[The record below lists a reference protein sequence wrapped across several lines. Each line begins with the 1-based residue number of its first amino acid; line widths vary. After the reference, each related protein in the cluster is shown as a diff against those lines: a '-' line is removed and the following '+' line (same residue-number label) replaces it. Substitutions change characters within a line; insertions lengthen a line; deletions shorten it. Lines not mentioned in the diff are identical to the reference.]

1 MSNRHILLLLGP
13 TAGGRVTVSREGV
26 GVNTFEVIENTP
38 RVFKI
43 TFGVLEIT
51 FGVINL
57 TGINNDFIPRLGIV
71 SSQGGNKWF
80 PVREQ
85 LAQIR

>member
-1 MSNRHILLLLGP
+1 MSGRQQGSVEP
-13 TAGGRVTVSREGV
+13 TAGRRVTVSREGV
-26 GVNTFEVIENTP
+26 GVNTFGVIENTP
-38 RVFKI
+38 RAFKI
-43 TFGVLEIT
+43 TFGLFEIT

-71 SSQGGNKWF
+71 FSQGGNKWF

>member
-1 MSNRHILLLLGP
+1 MCGREQGSVEP
-13 TAGGRVTVSREGV
+13 TAGRRVTISREGV
-26 GVNTFEVIENTP
+26 SGNTFGVIKNTP

-43 TFGVLEIT
+43 SFGVFEIT

>member
-1 MSNRHILLLLGP
+1 MSGREQGSVEP
-13 TAGGRVTVSREGV
+13 TAGSRATVSREGV
-26 GVNTFEVIENTP
+26 GVNNFGVIENTHGL
-38 RVFKI
+38 FKI
-43 TFGVLEIT
+43 SFGVFEIT

-57 TGINNDFIPRLGIV
+57 TGINNDFIPRLGMV